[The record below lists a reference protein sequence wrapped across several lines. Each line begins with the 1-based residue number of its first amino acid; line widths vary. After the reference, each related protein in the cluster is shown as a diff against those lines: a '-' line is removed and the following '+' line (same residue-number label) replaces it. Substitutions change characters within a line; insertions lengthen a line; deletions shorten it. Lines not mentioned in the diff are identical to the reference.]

1 MTTSPSYSSRPMPS
15 PSANIRVRRTVA
27 ILVDVGYL
35 CAQAAFVLTGA
46 PARGAVTLGTHGV
59 DAVHALLRAANDE
72 GLEVLR
78 VYWYDGAINLIPGH
92 GHRVLGQTPQVKLRL
107 GNMRDGKQKGVDR
120 LIQRDLTALSANK
133 AVTDIILVS
142 GDADLLEEFDD
153 AGQFGLTMH
162 LWGVATE
169 EGCHSQAG
177 SLVRVSDA
185 HRLFDADWARTFAT
199 VKESPLEPGGCVVP
213 DEETESVV
221 DSGTPADQAVPDPTL
236 TDPAVP
242 VSTASESELEPAPNP
257 ALAPPI
263 PRPTP
268 RPKRSL
274 QVVPLQQRTAN
285 QVAYVSASE
294 DLAGTPPATGVSQQD
309 YLNAG
314 RAAFAMLAKRFG
326 NKLENI
332 VVTMRAQ
339 RSAVGDNGVL
349 PSYLDAALLSACE
362 DILHLDL
369 MDDANGRIWVRDGLW
384 SAIEDADRAV
394 LLR

>member
-1 MTTSPSYSSRPMPS
+1 MTTSPSYSSRPIPS

-185 HRLFDADWARTFAT
+185 HRLFDTDWARTFAT
-199 VKESPLEPGGCVVP
+199 VKESPLEPSGCVSGQ
-213 DEETESVV
+213 ETEPVV
-221 DSGTPADQAVPDPTL
+221 DSGKPVDQGVPDATL
-236 TDPAVP
+236 PDPAVP
-242 VSTASESELEPAPNP
+242 VSTASEFEPEP
-257 ALAPPI
+257 ALAPQI

-274 QVVPLQQRTAN
+274 QVVGPQRRTAN

-294 DLAGTPPATGVSQQD
+294 DLAETSPATGLARED

-314 RAAFAMLAKRFG
+314 RTAFTVLAKRFG

-332 VVTMRAQ
+332 LDMT
-339 RSAVGDNGVL
+339 RSQNLPDGDRVL
-349 PSYLDAALLSACE
+349 PVSLDAALLRACE

-369 MDDANGRIWVRDGLW
+369 MGDANGRIWVRDGLW
-384 SAIEDADRAV
+384 SAIDAA
-394 LLR
+394 

>member
-1 MTTSPSYSSRPMPS
+1 MTTSQSYSSRPMPS

-35 CAQAAFVLTGA
+35 CAQAAFALTGA
-46 PARGAVTLGTHGV
+46 PARGAVTLGSHGV

-92 GHRVLGQTPQVKLRL
+92 GHRVVGETPQVKLRL

-133 AVTDIILVS
+133 AVTDIVLVS
-142 GDADLLEEFDD
+142 GDADLLEEFDG
-153 AGQFGLTMH
+153 AGQFGITMH

-185 HRLFDADWARTFAT
+185 HRLFDADWVRTFT
-199 VKESPLEPGGCVVP
+199 VVKESPLEPGGCVVP
-213 DEETESVV
+213 EETEPVV
-221 DSGTPADQAVPDPTL
+221 ASGTPADQEVPDPTL
-236 TDPAVP
+236 PDPAVP
-242 VSTASESELEPAPNP
+242 VSAPSDSAVPETDPAPAP
-257 ALAPPI
+257 APPI

-268 RPKRSL
+268 RPFRSL
-274 QVVPLQQRTAN
+274 QVVGPQRRTAN

-294 DLAGTPPATGVSQQD
+294 DLAGTSPATGLAREE

-314 RAAFAMLAKRFG
+314 RTAFAVLAERFG

-349 PSYLDAALLSACE
+349 PTYLDAALLSACG

-384 SAIEDADRAV
+384 SAIEDAA
-394 LLR
+394 

>member
-177 SLVRVSDA
+177 SLVRATDA
-185 HRLFDADWARTFAT
+185 HRLFDTDWARTFAT
-199 VKESPLEPGGCVVP
+199 VNESPLEPSGCASG
-213 DEETESVV
+213 EEIEPVV
-221 DSGTPADQAVPDPTL
+221 DSGMPADQGVPEPALPGPPLPT
-236 TDPAVP
+236 PALP
-242 VSTASESELEPAPNP
+242 VSAAPEPEPTP

-263 PRPTP
+263 PHPTP

-274 QVVPLQQRTAN
+274 QVVGPQRRTAS
-285 QVAYVSASE
+285 QVAYVSVSGDLPGTSRPPGCSE
-294 DLAGTPPATGVSQQD
+294 RTT
-309 YLNAG
+309 
-314 RAAFAMLAKRFG
+314 
-326 NKLENI
+326 
-332 VVTMRAQ
+332 
-339 RSAVGDNGVL
+339 
-349 PSYLDAALLSACE
+349 
-362 DILHLDL
+362 
-369 MDDANGRIWVRDGLW
+369 
-384 SAIEDADRAV
+384 
-394 LLR
+394 

>member
-1 MTTSPSYSSRPMPS
+1 MTTSPSYHSRPMPS

-27 ILVDVGYL
+27 ILIDVGYL
-35 CAQAAFVLTGA
+35 CAQTAFALTGA
-46 PARGAVTLGTHGV
+46 PARGAVTLRSHGV

-92 GHRVLGQTPQVKLRL
+92 GHRVIGETPQVKLRL

-120 LIQRDLTALSANK
+120 LIQRDLTALSAHK

-153 AGQFGLTMH
+153 AGQFGITMH

-169 EGCHSQAG
+169 EGAHSQAG

-185 HRLFDADWARTFAT
+185 HRLFDADWTRTFAS
-199 VKESPLEPGGCVVP
+199 VKESPLEPGGCGVP
-213 DEETESVV
+213 DEETEPVV
-221 DSGTPADQAVPDPTL
+221 DSGTPGDQDVPDATL
-236 TDPAVP
+236 PAPAVP
-242 VSTASESELEPAPNP
+242 VSELPDSAVPETEQSP

-274 QVVPLQQRTAN
+274 QVVSSPQRTPN

-294 DLAGTPPATGVSQQD
+294 DLTGISPATGVSRQD
-309 YLNAG
+309 YLDAG
-314 RAAFAMLAKRFG
+314 RAAFAMLTKRFG
-326 NKLENI
+326 NKMENI
-332 VVTMRAQ
+332 LVTMRAQ

-349 PSYLDAALLSACE
+349 PTYLDAALLCACE
-362 DILHLDL
+362 GILHLDL

-384 SAIEDADRAV
+384 SAIEDAA
-394 LLR
+394 

>member
-1 MTTSPSYSSRPMPS
+1 MTMSPSYSPRPIPS
-15 PSANIRVRRTVA
+15 PNIRVRRTVA

-35 CAQAAFVLTGA
+35 AAQAAFALTGQ
-46 PARGAVTLGTHGV
+46 PARGAVTLGGHGV

-92 GHRVLGQTPQVKLRL
+92 GHRVLGQTPKVKLRL

-120 LIQRDLTALSANK
+120 LIQRDLTALSAHK
-133 AVTDIILVS
+133 AVTDIVLVS

-169 EGCHSQAG
+169 QGCHSQAG
-177 SLVRVSDA
+177 SLLRVTDV
-185 HRLFDADWARTFAT
+185 HRLFDTDWVRTFAT
-199 VKESPLEPGGCVVP
+199 VKETPLEPTECSSGEEDEPGVERDEPVDPPVP
-213 DEETESVV
+213 DS
-221 DSGTPADQAVPDPTL
+221 TPQDLPSPDPSL
-236 TDPAVP
+236 TVSADP
-242 VSTASESELEPAPNP
+242 ESELSPAPQVP
-257 ALAPPI
+257 H
-263 PRPTP
+263 PTP
-268 RPKRSL
+268 RPKRPL
-274 QVVPLQQRTAN
+274 QVVPPQRSADNT
-285 QVAYVSASE
+285 QVAYVSASG
-294 DLAGTPPATGVSQQD
+294 DLAGTSPASGLARED

-314 RAAFAMLAKRFG
+314 RTAFAALAKQFG
-326 NKLENI
+326 NRLGDI

-339 RSAVGDNGVL
+339 RRSVGDSAVL

-362 DILHLDL
+362 RILHLDL

-384 SAIEDADRAV
+384 SAIDAA
-394 LLR
+394 

>member
-1 MTTSPSYSSRPMPS
+1 MTTSPSYSSRPIPS

-35 CAQAAFVLTGA
+35 CAQAAFALTGQ
-46 PARGAVTLGTHGV
+46 PARGAVTLGAHGV

-92 GHRVLGQTPQVKLRL
+92 GQRVLGQTPQVKLRL
-107 GNMRDGKQKGVDR
+107 GNMREGKQKGVDK

-133 AVTDIILVS
+133 AVTDIVLVS
-142 GDADLLEEFDD
+142 GDAGLLEEFDD

-162 LWGVATE
+162 LWGVVTE

-177 SLVRVSDA
+177 SLVRVTDA
-185 HRLFDADWARTFAT
+185 HRLFDTDWARTFVT
-199 VKESPLEPGGCVVP
+199 VKESPLGPSGCGSGQEIEPAV
-213 DEETESVV
+213 ESAV
-221 DSGTPADQAVPDPTL
+221 PADQVVPDPTL
-236 TDPAVP
+236 IDPPLP
-242 VSTASESELEPAPNP
+242 VSAAPEPEP

-263 PRPTP
+263 PHPTA
-268 RPKRSL
+268 RPKRPL
-274 QVVPLQQRTAN
+274 QVVPPQRRTAT
-285 QVAYVSASE
+285 QVAYVSASG
-294 DLAGTPPATGVSQQD
+294 DLPGTSPATGVSRED

-314 RAAFAMLAKRFG
+314 RTAFAVLAKRFG
-326 NKLENI
+326 DKLEDI

-339 RSAVGDNGVL
+339 RRSVGDNGVL

-384 SAIEDADRAV
+384 LAIEDAGR
-394 LLR
+394 

>member
-1 MTTSPSYSSRPMPS
+1 MEPVMTMSPSYSPRPIPS
-15 PSANIRVRRTVA
+15 PNIRVRRTVA

-35 CAQAAFVLTGA
+35 AAQAAFALTGA
-46 PARGAVTLGTHGV
+46 PARGAVTLGGHGV

-120 LIQRDLTALSANK
+120 LIQRDLTALSAYK

-153 AGQFGLTMH
+153 AGQFGITMH

-169 EGCHSQAG
+169 QGCHSQAG
-177 SLVRVSDA
+177 SLLRVTDV
-185 HRLFDADWARTFAT
+185 HRLFDTDWVRTFTT
-199 VKESPLEPGGCVVP
+199 VKETLLEPTECSNGKEDEPVLERDEPVDPPVP
-213 DEETESVV
+213 DS
-221 DSGTPADQAVPDPTL
+221 TPQDLPSPDPSPTVS
-236 TDPAVP
+236 TDPE
-242 VSTASESELEPAPNP
+242 SESDPEPEQTRT
-257 ALAPPI
+257 PPI
-263 PRPTP
+263 PTL

-274 QVVPLQQRTAN
+274 QVVPPQRHA
-285 QVAYVSASE
+285 VAYVSASG
-294 DLAGTPPATGVSQQD
+294 DLAGASPVTGVPRED

-314 RAAFAMLAKRFG
+314 HAAFAELTKQFG
-326 NKLENI
+326 NRLGDI

-339 RSAVGDNGVL
+339 RRSVGDNGVL
-349 PSYLDAALLSACE
+349 PSYLDAALLSVCE
-362 DILHLDL
+362 RILNLDL

-384 SAIEDADRAV
+384 SAIDAA
-394 LLR
+394 

>member
-1 MTTSPSYSSRPMPS
+1 MTMSPSYSPRPIPS
-15 PSANIRVRRTVA
+15 PNIRVRRTVA

-35 CAQAAFVLTGA
+35 AAQAAFALTGQ
-46 PARGAVTLGTHGV
+46 PARGAVTLGGHGV

-92 GHRVLGQTPQVKLRL
+92 GHRVLGQTPKVKLRL

-120 LIQRDLTALSANK
+120 LIQRDLTALSAHK
-133 AVTDIILVS
+133 AVTDIVLVS

-169 EGCHSQAG
+169 QGCHSQAG
-177 SLVRVSDA
+177 SLLRVTDV
-185 HRLFDADWARTFAT
+185 HRLFDTDWVRTFAT
-199 VKESPLEPGGCVVP
+199 VKETPLEPTECSSGEEDEPGVERDEPVDPPVP
-213 DEETESVV
+213 DS
-221 DSGTPADQAVPDPTL
+221 TPQDLPSPDPSL
-236 TDPAVP
+236 TVSADP
-242 VSTASESELEPAPNP
+242 ESELSPAPQVP
-257 ALAPPI
+257 H
-263 PRPTP
+263 PTP
-268 RPKRSL
+268 RPKREL
-274 QVVPLQQRTAN
+274 QVVGPQRRTAN
-285 QVAYVSASE
+285 QVTYVSASE
-294 DLAGTPPATGVSQQD
+294 DLPKTSPTTGVSQQD

-314 RAAFAMLAKRFG
+314 RAAYAVLAKRFG
-326 NKLENI
+326 IRDKLENI
-332 VVTMRAQ
+332 VIMMRAQ

-369 MDDANGRIWVRDGLW
+369 MGDTSGRIWVRDGLW
-384 SAIEDADRAV
+384 SAIEDAA
-394 LLR
+394 